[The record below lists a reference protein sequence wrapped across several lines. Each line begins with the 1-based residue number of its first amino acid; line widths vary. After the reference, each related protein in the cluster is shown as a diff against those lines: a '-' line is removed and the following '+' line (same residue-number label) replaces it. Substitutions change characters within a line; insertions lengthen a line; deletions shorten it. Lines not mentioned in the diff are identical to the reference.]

1 MRPMRP
7 LLVTG
12 CMLGHHTGTYKSTGV
27 GADPAVVEE
36 APDGD
41 RGKTCCFAG
50 SSPAVA
56 CQRHTGSF
64 PYARSPSPRCVYER
78 REVVAIERTFGCDAC
93 GLEEERGGRCSP
105 ATWRHKEHMV
115 TVTGIIS
122 AIIVGLIIG
131 ALGRLVLP
139 GRQAIPIWLT
149 ILIGI
154 VAALIG
160 TFIANALDVGDTAGF
175 DWIELIIQIALA
187 AVGVALIAGRYAPGR
202 RRY

>member
-1 MRPMRP
+1 
-7 LLVTG
+7 
-12 CMLGHHTGTYKSTGV
+12 
-27 GADPAVVEE
+27 
-36 APDGD
+36 
-41 RGKTCCFAG
+41 
-50 SSPAVA
+50 
-56 CQRHTGSF
+56 
-64 PYARSPSPRCVYER
+64 
-78 REVVAIERTFGCDAC
+78 
-93 GLEEERGGRCSP
+93 
-105 ATWRHKEHMV
+105 MV

-154 VAALIG
+154 VAAFIG
-160 TFIANALDVGDTAGF
+160 TFIAVALGVGSTSGF

-187 AVGVALIAGRYAPGR
+187 AVGVALVAGRYAPGR